1 MKKLFQVFS
10 LVTLL
15 SVGFS
20 ATAAGGGHLPPMDDP
35 KNDIRDTLSL
45 QRGAVLFANYCMAC
59 HSAKYMRYNRIAN
72 DLGWSNEEVIE
83 KMTYG
88 LKRPVDNVMTNMAE
102 GVGLEVFGT
111 EIPDLSLMSRVKG
124 TDYIYSFLRGYIKDE
139 NGKIDNKYLVGT
151 AMPNVLDGLER
162 QQSAQEFEQ
171 TTRDLTNFLE
181 YIGEPGKVERHDL
194 GFKVIV
200 FLLILLLLAYLL
212 KREYWK
218 DIKN

>member
-10 LVTLL
+10 LLTLVVMSGAVL
-15 SVGFS
+15 
-20 ATAAGGGHLPPMDDP
+20 AAGGHSALLEKP
-35 KNDIRDTLSL
+35 KNDLRDTESL

-59 HSAKYMRYNRIAN
+59 HSLKYMRYNRIAN

-83 KMTYG
+83 KMTFG
-88 LKRPVDNVMTNMAE
+88 VKRPVDDVMTNMAD

-124 TDYIYSFLRGYIKDE
+124 TDYIYSFLRGYHQDE
-139 NGKIDNKYLVGT
+139 SGKIDNKFLTGT
-151 AMPNVLDGLER
+151 AMPNVLESLQR
-162 QQSAQEFEQ
+162 QQSPEEFQQ

-181 YIGEPGKVERHDL
+181 YVGEPIKVKRYDL
-194 GFKVIV
+194 GLKVIL
-200 FLLILLLLAYLL
+200 FLLVLLLLAYLL

-218 DIKN
+218 DIKS